1 MGECVCD
8 NWRRKEKAKRD
19 KCTRQRWAPKIEG
32 GQIEKTVKESIV
44 ISVFFSPYK
53 MSQSLKWLVIA
64 YFLVYNFEEKKN
76 WHPDT
81 YWHAVLK
88 GWDDRKHKSIFGPD

>member
-64 YFLVYNFEEKKN
+64 YFLVYNFEKKIV
-76 WHPDT
+76 
-81 YWHAVLK
+81 A
-88 GWDDRKHKSIFGPD
+88 S

>member
-53 MSQSLKWLVIA
+53 MNQSLKRISWSTILRKNCG
-64 YFLVYNFEEKKN
+64 FLM
-76 WHPDT
+76 PIGM
-81 YWHAVLK
+81 LC
-88 GWDDRKHKSIFGPD
+88 